1 MGRLSSCAKS
11 KYETLISDKFY
22 LHYVCTNSSSPSRG
36 WRSQVQFLLVLPL
49 AWSQRIAPRFLSL
62 PGHTSGCQSPR
73 LTFPYPA
80 PSCYCAVL
88 YSAPHPSGPAASPIA
103 LQSQVRQGSSG
114 AVALL
119 APPLPGCLCFP
130 PLSSFAPSSLPQRRR
145 LFSKNVQR

>member
-1 MGRLSSCAKS
+1 MGRLSNCAKS

-103 LQSQVRQGSSG
+103 LQSQVRSGFVRSCSPPGPSPSWVPLFSSPF
-114 AVALL
+114 V
-119 APPLPGCLCFP
+119 LCTQF
-130 PLSSFAPSSLPQRRR
+130 PSSEAATL
-145 LFSKNVQR
+145 